1 MKRYIKDNK
10 KIFKIINN
18 DKYQIVEIKP
28 IKKKIKKG
36 VFICDVITSYCVK
49 YEKNG
54 IIYLK
59 R

>member
-28 IKKKIKKG
+28 VKKKIKKG
-36 VFICDVITSYCVK
+36 KFIYDVITSYCIK
-49 YEKNG
+49 YEKMV
-54 IIYLK
+54 
-59 R
+59 

>member
-28 IKKKIKKG
+28 IKRKLKK
-36 VFICDVITSYCVK
+36 V
-49 YEKNG
+49 
-54 IIYLK
+54 YLYMMLL
-59 R
+59 RRIV